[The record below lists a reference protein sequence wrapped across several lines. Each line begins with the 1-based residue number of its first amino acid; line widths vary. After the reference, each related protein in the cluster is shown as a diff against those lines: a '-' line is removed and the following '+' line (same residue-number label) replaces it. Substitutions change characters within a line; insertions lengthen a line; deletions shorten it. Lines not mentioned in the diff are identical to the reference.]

1 MKKFITFIAITFFA
15 INTNAQWNV
24 DGTQLTSTFTMT
36 DLNGTTHD
44 AFTLFNQGKHLLID
58 FSATWCG
65 PCWSYHTSH
74 VMDHYA
80 DKYGTSGTVLK
91 DAQVVLYE
99 VDGATTLADLQGT
112 TGGTQGDWITGTTH
126 PICNPASSSAVLQKF
141 LLPGTTSYG
150 VPAVFVVCN
159 NKKFYQISTGM
170 TSEPALRNYITSKCG
185 LAPTS
190 ANEVMDFGFTYEI
203 YPNPAGDF
211 TTIHLN
217 LDDAN
222 TVSYSVKNSLGQTVI
237 NDVKSNLQS
246 GINNVNINTSNLANG
261 IYFVT
266 LQVGTRNINARILV
280 SH

>member
-91 DAQVVLYE
+91 DAQVVLY
-99 VDGATTLADLQGT
+99 
-112 TGGTQGDWITGTTH
+112 
-126 PICNPASSSAVLQKF
+126 
-141 LLPGTTSYG
+141 
-150 VPAVFVVCN
+150 
-159 NKKFYQISTGM
+159 
-170 TSEPALRNYITSKCG
+170 
-185 LAPTS
+185 
-190 ANEVMDFGFTYEI
+190 
-203 YPNPAGDF
+203 
-211 TTIHLN
+211 
-217 LDDAN
+217 
-222 TVSYSVKNSLGQTVI
+222 
-237 NDVKSNLQS
+237 
-246 GINNVNINTSNLANG
+246 
-261 IYFVT
+261 
-266 LQVGTRNINARILV
+266 
-280 SH
+280 